1 MIEKTIEWYKGKSK
15 FWKIVLGVFIGLF
28 IVLIVIYQ
36 FMTTRALP
44 TSVFVKQ
51 SKEKTDRQV
60 INYEVLAYEEE
71 QKRDNLQKEIEEI
84 EKQKGEVINENR
96 KIIEMLDRNCSDD
109 DLKYIEAELRRRDK
123 A

>member
-15 FWKIVLGVFIGLF
+15 FWKVVLFVFVGLF
-28 IVLIVIYQ
+28 IVGIFAYQ
-36 FMTTRALP
+36 FLSMRTIP
-44 TSVFVKQ
+44 SSIFVKQ

-60 INYEVLAYEEE
+60 MNYEVLAYEEAK
-71 QKRDNLQKEIEEI
+71 KRDKLQKEIDDI

-109 DLKYIEAELRRRDK
+109 DLKRIEAELRRRDK